1 MLRSA
6 RSVKANGAAACL
18 DRCNGFDRHQG
29 VVLAEAKLHVRRVR
43 DETTEQYFMNNM
55 AADSEVHDADNRRYQ
70 AD

>member
-1 MLRSA
+1 
-6 RSVKANGAAACL
+6 
-18 DRCNGFDRHQG
+18 
-29 VVLAEAKLHVRRVR
+29 VLAEAKLHVRRVR